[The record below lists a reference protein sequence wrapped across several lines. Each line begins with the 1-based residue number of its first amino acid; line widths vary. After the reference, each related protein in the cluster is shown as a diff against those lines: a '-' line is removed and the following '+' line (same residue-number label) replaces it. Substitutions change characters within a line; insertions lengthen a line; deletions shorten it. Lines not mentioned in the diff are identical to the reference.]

1 MNLKP
6 QDILIALKLVALG
19 DRNWSYV
26 KLANELSMSASEINA
41 GVKRCLSAG
50 LLLPAL
56 QEGESPHPAIK
67 ALEEF
72 LVHGVRYTFVPELGE
87 LTRGVPTGY
96 AADPLKD
103 NFVVGNEPPPVW
115 PYAEGRVRGYSF
127 SPLYRSVPQAALADK
142 QLYELLVLVD
152 AIRGGKARE
161 KEMAVSELK
170 ERLRQKW

>member
-6 QDILIALKLVALG
+6 QDILIALKLVVLG
-19 DRNWSYV
+19 HQNWSYV

-56 QEGESPHPAIK
+56 QEGKSPRPALK

-72 LVHGVRYTFVPELGE
+72 LLYGVRYSFVPELGE

-103 NFVVGNEPPPVW
+103 NFVIGDEPPPVW
-115 PYAEGRVRGYSF
+115 PYAEGKVRGYSF
-127 SPLYRSVPQAALADK
+127 SPLYRSVPQAALVDQ

-161 KEMAVSELK
+161 KELAVNEMK
-170 ERLRQKW
+170 KRLRRKW